1 METAAA
7 YRNPYEGGNPSDVGG
22 TLRRA
27 GFKQANAPLTH
38 MSMNYVE
45 GPDNGLPLVLIPA
58 QMGIWQTYEKVL
70 VPLAR
75 SFHVF
80 AIEIRGHGRSSWT
93 SGDYTWSS
101 MGGDVAEF
109 VERVVGEPAIISGNS
124 SGGII
129 GLWCA
134 SHAARWVRAL
144 VLEDAPVFCVEMPR
158 FKERDRF
165 TYEGLRHLVNA
176 IGDIGDRDLADYF
189 RGQVMPVSETR
200 TKEMPEWFV
209 SFISRKLK
217 QTAARQPGSPVAL
230 DQWYLPAILKRQ
242 FQSLKT
248 FDPDFARAFVDGRV
262 YEDFSHEAALR
273 QVGVPLLVMHANW
286 HRYERYGLVGA
297 MDDDDARRIAE
308 LVPHAD
314 YVRIPA
320 NHVIHAFKPRAF
332 VRALEDFADAHGL
345 R

>member
-1 METAAA
+1 MDTTAA
-7 YRNPYEGGNPSDVGG
+7 YRNPYEGGSPADVGRA
-22 TLRRA
+22 LRRA
-27 GFKQANAPLTH
+27 GFRQADVSLTH

-45 GPDNGLPLVLIPA
+45 GPDNGFPLVLIPA

-70 VPLAR
+70 APLAR

-93 SGDYTWSS
+93 PGDYTWSS
-101 MGGDVAEF
+101 MSGDVAEF

-134 SHAARWVRAL
+134 NHAARWVRAL

-158 FKERDRF
+158 FKKRDRF
-165 TYEGLRHLVNA
+165 TYEGLKHLVDA
-176 IGDIGDRDLADYF
+176 IGDVGDRDLADYF

-200 TKEMPEWFV
+200 TKEMPEWFA

-217 QTAARQPGSPVAL
+217 QTEARRPNSPVAL
-230 DQWYLPAILKRQ
+230 DQWYLPTILKRQ

-273 QVGVPLLVMHANW
+273 QVDAPLLVMHANW

-297 MDDDDARRIAE
+297 MDDDDARRITE
-308 LVPHAD
+308 LVPHAE

-320 NHVIHAFKPRAF
+320 NHVIHAFKPWAF
-332 VRALEDFADAHGL
+332 VRALGGFADAHGL